1 MSKKNIPHPPWAAK
15 HFWSFEPYPITVASG
30 SFFVFGIGD
39 GLLLCSGLG
48 NSPWTVLAQGI
59 SQHLDINVGTAGF
72 LISILLLALWIPLRI
87 KIGLG
92 TLLNALL
99 ISVALGVTAS
109 IVPTPV
115 TYWGQVLMC
124 LVGISLSGIAAAIY
138 LSCNLG
144 TGPRDG
150 IMVAFST
157 RFHWKLSWVRTGIE
171 LFACISGYFLGGIV
185 GVGTVLFAL
194 LVGPILGKTVT
205 TLANKYPA
213 PKVPFSTQDK
223 P

>member
-1 MSKKNIPHPPWAAK
+1 MSKKLIPHPPWAAK
-15 HFWSFEPYPITVASG
+15 HFWSFEPYPISIASG

-39 GLLLCSGLG
+39 GLLFCSDLG

-59 SQHLDINVGTAGF
+59 SQYLNINVGSAGF
-72 LISILLLALWIPLRI
+72 LISILILALWIPLRI

-99 ISVALGVTAS
+99 ISVALGLTATF
-109 IVPTPV
+109 VPTPA
-115 TYWGQVLMC
+115 TLIGQVIMC
-124 LVGISLSGIAAAIY
+124 LVGISLSGVAAAVY

-144 TGPRDG
+144 TGARDG
-150 IMVAFST
+150 IMVAIST
-157 RFHWKLSWVRTGIE
+157 RCHWKLSWVRTGIE

-194 LVGPILGKTVT
+194 FVGPILGKTVAV
-205 TLANKYPA
+205 LAKRYPEKH
-213 PKVPFSTQDK
+213 PQTSDN
-223 P
+223 